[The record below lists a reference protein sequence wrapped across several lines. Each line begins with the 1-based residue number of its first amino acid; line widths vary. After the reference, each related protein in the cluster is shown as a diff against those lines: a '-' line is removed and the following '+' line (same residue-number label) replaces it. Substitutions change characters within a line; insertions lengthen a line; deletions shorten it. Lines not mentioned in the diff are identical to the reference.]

1 MRSARPGGH
10 SLPGMGQL
18 PDLQQARRRLGL
30 ALSSIA
36 HDRWV
41 LGFLRGGC
49 LQPIAASEI
58 SRHFLQTQPL
68 MPLSRRAL
76 FERKPIV
83 INSVVESE
91 DATNEADWELDW
103 PAILYAPV
111 GEIGQRPIGLLIV
124 GCRKDH
130 WYTEQDIANAHTLGI
145 SLAPM
150 VAALRGPLSKCN
162 ASETAVAHL
171 LGHGFSI
178 DEIAKAMNASPLQAR
193 MLVDNVT
200 RKLQSVSANDLMF
213 PAIQLNRM
221 TW

>member
-1 MRSARPGGH
+1 
-10 SLPGMGQL
+10 MGQL

-30 ALSSIA
+30 ALSTIC

-58 SRHFLQTQPL
+58 SRRFLQSHPL

-76 FERKPIV
+76 YERKPMV
-83 INSVVESE
+83 INSVVAS
-91 DATNEADWELDW
+91 DEAADEYDWELDW

-111 GEIGQRPIGLLIV
+111 GELGQRPIGLLIV
-124 GCRKDH
+124 GCRRDH
-130 WYTEQDIANAHTLGI
+130 WYSEEDIANAHTLGI

-150 VAALRGPLSKCN
+150 VAALRGPLSRFN
-162 ASETAVAHL
+162 ESETAVAHL
-171 LGHGFSI
+171 LSHGFSI
-178 DEIAKAMNASPLQAR
+178 AEIARAMNANDHQAR

-200 RKLQSVSANDLMF
+200 RKLRSVSANDLMF
-213 PAIQLNRM
+213 PSIQVNRM

>member
-1 MRSARPGGH
+1 
-10 SLPGMGQL
+10 MGQL

-30 ALSSIA
+30 ALSAIS

-58 SRHFLQTQPL
+58 SRRFLQTHPL

-76 FERKPIV
+76 YERKPMV
-83 INSVVESE
+83 VNSVVQNDE
-91 DATNEADWELDW
+91 ATNESDWELDW

-111 GEIGQRPIGLLIV
+111 GELGQRPIGLLIL
-124 GCRKDH
+124 GCRRDY
-130 WYTEQDIANAHTLGI
+130 WYSEEDIANAHTLGL
-145 SLAPM
+145 SLVPL

-162 ASETAVAHL
+162 ESETAVAHL
-171 LGHGFSI
+171 LSHGFSI
-178 DEIAKAMNASPLQAR
+178 DEIAKAMNANNLQAR
-193 MLVDNVT
+193 MLVESVT
-200 RKLQSVSANDLMF
+200 RKLQSVRPDELVF
-213 PAIQLNRM
+213 PAIHLNRM

>member
-1 MRSARPGGH
+1 
-10 SLPGMGQL
+10 MGQL

-30 ALSSIA
+30 ALTTLC

-58 SRHFLQTQPL
+58 SRRFLQTHPL

-76 FERKPIV
+76 YERKPMV
-83 INSVVESE
+83 INSVVESDE
-91 DATNEADWELDW
+91 AFNEYDWELDW

-111 GEIGQRPIGLLIV
+111 GELGQRPIGLLIV

-130 WYTEQDIANAHTLGI
+130 WYTDEDIANAHTLGI

-150 VAALRGPLSKCN
+150 VAALRGPLSRFN
-162 ASETAVAHL
+162 ESETAVAHL
-171 LGHGFSI
+171 LSHGFSI
-178 DEIAKAMNASPLQAR
+178 EEIARAMNANDHQAR

-200 RKLQSVSANDLMF
+200 RKLRSVSASDLMF
-213 PAIQLNRM
+213 PAIQVNRM

>member
-1 MRSARPGGH
+1 
-10 SLPGMGQL
+10 MGQL

-30 ALSSIA
+30 ALSTLC

-58 SRHFLQTQPL
+58 SRRFLQTHPL

-76 FERKPIV
+76 FERKPMV
-83 INSVVESE
+83 VNSVVES
-91 DATNEADWELDW
+91 DEAAKEYDWELDW

-111 GEIGQRPIGLLIV
+111 GELGQRPIGLLIV

-130 WYTEQDIANAHTLGI
+130 WYTEEDIANAHTLGI

-150 VAALRGPLSKCN
+150 VAALRGPLSRFN
-162 ASETAVAHL
+162 ESETAVAHL
-171 LGHGFSI
+171 LSHGFSI
-178 DEIAKAMNASPLQAR
+178 EEIARAMNANDYQAR
-193 MLVDNVT
+193 MLVDNVS
-200 RKLQSVSANDLMF
+200 RKLRSVSASDLMF
-213 PAIQLNRM
+213 PAIQVNRM
-221 TW
+221 IW